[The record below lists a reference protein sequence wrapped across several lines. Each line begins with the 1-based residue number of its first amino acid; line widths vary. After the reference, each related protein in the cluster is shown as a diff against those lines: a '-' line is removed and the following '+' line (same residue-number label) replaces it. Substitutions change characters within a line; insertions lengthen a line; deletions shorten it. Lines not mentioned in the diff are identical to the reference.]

1 MKNKKRVKISDLKEF
16 LKWTINDM
24 DLNITGLMCIPPFDE
39 DPSLYFSILRN
50 LCDENSLEH
59 ASMGMSGDFAKA
71 IQFGATYLR
80 IGSGIFGNRL

>member
-1 MKNKKRVKISDLKEF
+1 MKNKKAGVKISDLKEF

-39 DPSLYFSILRN
+39 DPSLCFSILRN

-59 ASMGMSGDFAKA
+59 ASMGMSRDFAKSNT
-71 IQFGATYLR
+71 IWCNLFENR
-80 IGSGIFGNRL
+80 IRYFW